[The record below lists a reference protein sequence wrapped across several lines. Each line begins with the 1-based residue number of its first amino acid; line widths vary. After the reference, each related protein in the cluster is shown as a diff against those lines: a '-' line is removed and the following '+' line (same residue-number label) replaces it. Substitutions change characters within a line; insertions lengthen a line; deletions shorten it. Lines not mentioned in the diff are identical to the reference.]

1 MSDLKSDK
9 VKSEWREFCDSFK
22 HVNDFNFATLLRLD
36 SSKDYE
42 ESNSVIVTK
51 VQFYAI
57 ELARNREGHNETIRQ
72 NFKPKPRTKRVVQAN
87 AEAEGQRW
95 KRKTFFVSDKKL
107 GDGSYGFL
115 VLTFYKV
122 LEKGVLFIA
131 DLCVNQPEEYNF
143 LILYHSGMGLPNLTE
158 ANCKKN

>member
-1 MSDLKSDK
+1 MQTDDSSIFTFDLRDEMSDLKSDK
-9 VKSEWREFCDSFK
+9 VKSEWSEFCDSFK

-87 AEAEGQRW
+87 AKAEGQRW
-95 KRKTFFVSDKKL
+95 KKKNFFVSDKKTRGWKL
-107 GDGSYGFL
+107 WVF
-115 VLTFYKV
+115 TFYKV
-122 LEKGVLFIA
+122 LKKGVLFIA
-131 DLCVNQPEEYNF
+131 DFRVWTN
-143 LILYHSGMGLPNLTE
+143 
-158 ANCKKN
+158 KKGTIF

>member
-1 MSDLKSDK
+1 VQTDDSSVFTFDLRDEMSNLKSDK
-9 VKSEWREFCDSFK
+9 VKSEFCDSFK

-72 NFKPKPRTKRVVQAN
+72 NFKPKPQTKRVVQAN
-87 AEAEGQRW
+87 AEAEGQR
-95 KRKTFFVSDKKL
+95 
-107 GDGSYGFL
+107 
-115 VLTFYKV
+115 
-122 LEKGVLFIA
+122 
-131 DLCVNQPEEYNF
+131 
-143 LILYHSGMGLPNLTE
+143 
-158 ANCKKN
+158 